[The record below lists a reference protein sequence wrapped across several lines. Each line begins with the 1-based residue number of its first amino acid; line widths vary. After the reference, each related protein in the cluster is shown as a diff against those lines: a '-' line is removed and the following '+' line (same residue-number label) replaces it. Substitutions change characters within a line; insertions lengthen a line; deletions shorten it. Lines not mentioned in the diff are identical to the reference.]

1 MHQRWKRTWLG
12 WAGIYPTTRVSVTSP
27 NPGEQAWYLQKE
39 RLPDRPSVISLGLAE
54 NLSFDL
60 AMVRAYRSIVHGFDP
75 TEASQAWVANHS
87 LPEDFHFHSLAV
99 AGYDGWIELVER
111 RGRGGRIPGPVFQ
124 RAPCRRLS
132 GILRELPCRRVD
144 VLKMDIEGS
153 EYGVLDDIL
162 SAGIFPTQI
171 AVEFHHRF
179 KEVGLPTTRR
189 AHQALRRHGYDL
201 AHISPWAEE
210 FLYVQRD
217 FA

>member
-111 RGRGGRIPGPVFQ
+111 RGRGGEDSGPG
-124 RAPCRRLS
+124 LS
-132 GILRELPCRRVD
+132 KGAMSPPERD
-144 VLKMDIEGS
+144 
-153 EYGVLDDIL
+153 
-162 SAGIFPTQI
+162 SAGVTLQAGGCFKNG
-171 AVEFHHRF
+171 HR
-179 KEVGLPTTRR
+179 GL
-189 AHQALRRHGYDL
+189 
-201 AHISPWAEE
+201 
-210 FLYVQRD
+210 
-217 FA
+217 